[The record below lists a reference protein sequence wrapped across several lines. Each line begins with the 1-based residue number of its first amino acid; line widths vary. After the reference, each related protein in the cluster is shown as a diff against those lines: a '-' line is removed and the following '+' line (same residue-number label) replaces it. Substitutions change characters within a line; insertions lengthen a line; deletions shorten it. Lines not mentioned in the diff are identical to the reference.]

1 MSLNNE
7 ISHPEKVCKYCEISK
22 PLEKFRPKSRMCN
35 QCTNSRQNLNRIGKN
50 RRYYLKHTDEI
61 KARVNK
67 YYYKKKQEQE
77 QEQEQKQQE
86 QQHQQELNKINETI
100 NLIYSQN

>member
-7 ISHPEKVCKYCEISK
+7 ISHTEKVCKYCGISK

-61 KARVNK
+61 KARVTK

-77 QEQEQKQQE
+77 QQQQE
-86 QQHQQELNKINETI
+86 QQEQQVQEQEQ
-100 NLIYSQN
+100 QN

>member
-50 RRYYLKHTDEI
+50 RRYYLKHTEEI
-61 KARVNK
+61 KARVKN
-67 YYYKKKQEQE
+67 YYYKTKPLHSVLLRKKGNGGRNTLATLVLQVRV
-77 QEQEQKQQE
+77 
-86 QQHQQELNKINETI
+86 L
-100 NLIYSQN
+100 SS